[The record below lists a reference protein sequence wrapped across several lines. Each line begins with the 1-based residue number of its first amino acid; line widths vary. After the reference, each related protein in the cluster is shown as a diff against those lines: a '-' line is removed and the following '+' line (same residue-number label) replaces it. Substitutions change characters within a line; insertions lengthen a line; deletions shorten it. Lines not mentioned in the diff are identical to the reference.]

1 MKGTI
6 EEIKIDYAER
16 TTKILLNIHDA
27 ISMNQLEK
35 LNNLKAEELDIEIK
49 KHREKRSLDANSY
62 CWVLCDQIAK
72 ELSKD
77 GAIFSKEDIYQETIR
92 TFGTFIPFIVTEVA
106 FDKFKEIWQRQGLG
120 YQVEETAR
128 KDKCV
133 RVNCYYGSSSYNTKE
148 MSRIIEAL
156 VEQAKELGIETKPKE
171 EIEAMLNEIEKNE
184 SSGDTK
190 SGKGKSIQKG

>member
-184 SSGDTK
+184 SSGNT
-190 SGKGKSIQKG
+190 

>member
-1 MKGTI
+1 MRGTI
-6 EEIKIDYAER
+6 EDIKIDFMNN
-16 TTKILLNIHDA
+16 TTELLLKISQT
-27 ISMNQLEK
+27 ISTNQLEQ
-35 LNNLKAEELDIEIK
+35 LNNLKDEDLEIEIK

-77 GAIFSKEDIYQETIR
+77 GAIFSKEDIYKDHIR
-92 TFGTFIPFIVTEVA
+92 TFGTFVPFIVTEVA

-148 MSRIIEAL
+148 MSRLIDAL
-156 VEQAKELGIETKPKE
+156 VQEAKELGIETRPEE
-171 EIEAMLNEIEKNE
+171 EIRAMLDEIEKNE
-184 SSGDTK
+184 SIRNK
-190 SGKGKSIQKG
+190 

>member
-77 GAIFSKEDIYQETIR
+77 GAIFSKEDIYKDHIK
-92 TFGTFIPFIVTEVA
+92 TFGTFVPFIVTEVA

-148 MSRIIEAL
+148 MSRL
-156 VEQAKELGIETKPKE
+156 VESLVQEAKELGIETRPDE
-171 EIEAMLNEIEKNE
+171 EIRAMLDEIEKNE
-184 SSGDTK
+184 SIRNK
-190 SGKGKSIQKG
+190 